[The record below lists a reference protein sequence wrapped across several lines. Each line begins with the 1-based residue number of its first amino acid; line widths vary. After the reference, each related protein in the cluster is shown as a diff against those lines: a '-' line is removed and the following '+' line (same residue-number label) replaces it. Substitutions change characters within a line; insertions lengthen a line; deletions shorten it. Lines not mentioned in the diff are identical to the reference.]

1 MSNTG
6 LRAGASVGTGVATE
20 TFKVSTIMK
29 GVGITVGICVGNAM
43 LETMAP
49 VKSGIKV
56 PPVITNNNVE
66 ERFIGIVEV
75 VFPQKPL
82 LSSHLIYL

>member
-1 MSNTG
+1 
-6 LRAGASVGTGVATE
+6 
-20 TFKVSTIMK
+20 
-29 GVGITVGICVGNAM
+29 M